1 MKLFPRLL
9 ALFAFALA
17 FASPAAAEDITLKA
31 EDGTKLHAE
40 YNKAKG
46 ESAVVLV
53 HMLGRSSKDWRFV
66 ADKLNTSGITTLAV
80 DLRKHGANQPE
91 DAGRP
96 ELTPQDFAGMKQD
109 VLAAVGHLKA
119 AGFTDI
125 QIVGASIGANL
136 ALQVAAEDPSIK
148 SVVLLS
154 PGLDYKGVTSEEALA
169 KYGERPVLVV
179 VSKDDRYSA
188 KSGLVLDSQAKGVHS
203 LVIYDTAGHGTKML
217 NKEPELEPLVLSW
230 LLGTY
235 TMTDVDG
242 GASRAAGL
250 QTGDTNKI
258 ETTGKKLGEE

>member
-1 MKLFPRLL
+1 MKLLSRLL
-9 ALFAFALA
+9 ALFAMAFA
-17 FASPAAAEDITLKA
+17 FASPALAEDITLKA
-31 EDGTKLHAE
+31 EDGTKLHAQF
-40 YNKAKG
+40 NKADG
-46 ESAVVLV
+46 PGAVVLV
-53 HMLGRSSKDWRFV
+53 HMLGRGAKDWRFV
-66 ADKLNTSGITTLAV
+66 ADKLNANGLTTLAV
-80 DLRKHGANQPE
+80 DLRKHGANLPE
-91 DAGRP
+91 DAGRQ

-109 VLAAVGHLKA
+109 VQAAVAHLKA
-119 AGFTDI
+119 KGFTEI

-154 PGLDYKGVTSEEALA
+154 PGLDYKGVTSEDALA

-203 LVIYDTAGHGTKML
+203 LVIYEAAGHGTKML
-217 NKEPELEPLVLSW
+217 NKEPQAEPMVLSW

-250 QTGDTNKI
+250 QIGDTNKI

>member
-1 MKLFPRLL
+1 MKLLPRLL
-9 ALFAFALA
+9 SLFALVLA
-17 FASPAAAEDITLKA
+17 FASPAAAEGITLKA

-40 YNKAKG
+40 YNKVNG

-53 HMLGRSSKDWRFV
+53 HMLGRSAKDWRFV
-66 ADKLNTSGITTLAV
+66 ADKLNTSGLSTLAV
-80 DLRKHGANQPE
+80 DLRKHGANLPE

-96 ELTPQDFAGMKQD
+96 ELSPQDFAGMKQD
-109 VLAAVGHLKA
+109 VQAAVAHLKA
-119 AGFTDI
+119 KGFADI

-136 ALQVAAEDPSIK
+136 ALQVAAEDPSIR

-154 PGLDYKGVTSEEALA
+154 PGLDFKGVTSEDALA
-169 KYGERPVLVV
+169 KYGERPLLVV

-203 LVIYDTAGHGTKML
+203 LVIYETAGHGTKML
-217 NKEPELEPLVLSW
+217 NKEPQAEPMVLSW

-235 TMTDVDG
+235 TMTDGDG